1 VTVYVLHV
9 VDREKGLL
17 KTRPRTEPANF
28 DFLFEVLAGPHAGR
42 RGSHR
47 EISDFCCD
55 QVSILSHKVALCSET
70 GMLLDWHETDETG
83 TWLPRRDGLAAKAVG
98 GERSTFL

>member
-1 VTVYVLHV
+1 MTVYVLHV

-17 KTRPRTEPANF
+17 KTRPHTEPDNF
-28 DFLFEVLAGPHAGR
+28 DFVFEVLAGPHAGR

-55 QVSILSHKVALCSET
+55 QVSILSRKVALCSKT
-70 GMLLDWHETDETG
+70 GMLLDWHQNHENDEAG
-83 TWLPRRDGLAAKAVG
+83 EWLPRRDRLAARAVG
-98 GERSTFL
+98 G